1 MEFRHLLLLLLF
13 LGVHNM
19 DFFTNQKDE
28 ARFHLPEQF
37 ETVKLPT
44 KLFTETW
51 LEERPLL
58 TCCWALFSSPD
69 DLPNLE
75 STLPSP
81 EHGQGAR
88 EQSTV
93 FDT

>member
-44 KLFTETW
+44 KLFTET
-51 LEERPLL
+51 
-58 TCCWALFSSPD
+58 
-69 DLPNLE
+69 
-75 STLPSP
+75 
-81 EHGQGAR
+81 
-88 EQSTV
+88 
-93 FDT
+93 